1 MMEDGD
7 LSRMMQRQNLFT
19 PDKLPYAQGE
29 RPDVPCILCAVR
41 DGDGRV
47 RNLEIWRA
55 KRSIITLNLYP
66 YSPGHMMIFPKRHIK
81 DVRSLHKVER
91 DEIDRLVRLSLNVLD
106 RIYSPHGYNIG
117 YNMGEVSGASMEHLH
132 LHIVPRY
139 RNEIGF
145 IDIINGT
152 RVIVEDPLKTKA
164 RLIEAFKEDG
174 GSFRTSNHP

>member
-1 MMEDGD
+1 
-7 LSRMMQRQNLFT
+7 
-19 PDKLPYAQGE
+19 
-29 RPDVPCILCAVR
+29 
-41 DGDGRV
+41 
-47 RNLEIWRA
+47 
-55 KRSIITLNLYP
+55 
-66 YSPGHMMIFPKRHIK
+66 
-81 DVRSLHKVER
+81 
-91 DEIDRLVRLSLNVLD
+91 
-106 RIYSPHGYNIG
+106 
-117 YNMGEVSGASMEHLH
+117 MEHLH